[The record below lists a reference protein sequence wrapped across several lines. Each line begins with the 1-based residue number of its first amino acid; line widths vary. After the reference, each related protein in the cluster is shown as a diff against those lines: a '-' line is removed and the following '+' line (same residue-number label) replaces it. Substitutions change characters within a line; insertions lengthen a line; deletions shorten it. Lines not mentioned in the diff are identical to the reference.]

1 MTEGEDEMG
10 RKRAV
15 EYTLI
20 AYCGW
25 NIFWAWLGLRLYEE
39 HLMTR
44 LKIGPLDLSSAQSNL
59 IFCVLM
65 CLCTITGLFSAWNN
79 RTGCQI
85 AANILFPL
93 EIYTAFAYFER
104 WHPAAR
110 ALFAAACAA
119 VVWYF
124 IAFFRAK
131 RRETAGKKLRTAWL
145 SGRVVFSAL
154 FSVFLLLSMPG
165 LLPGGRGAAP
175 ASRELLSESR
185 SDLVSRELLDEEV
198 WTPEAQEE
206 TIGMLRD
213 YIWEDLDTEER
224 LEVLQTVANVE
235 CVSLGIPYMPR
246 VTAEKCPEYILGQYS
261 YAEHMIT
268 FNIDLLPHKSGLDML
283 DAVLHE
289 CQHAYQYACLEVYQ
303 AAGEEYRNLAGFRMF
318 FWEAEEWAEEF
329 VNYEDGSSGTKESMD
344 AYRSQS
350 CETAAR
356 EGAEREMEK
365 YMVYLK

>member
-1 MTEGEDEMG
+1 MG
-10 RKRAV
+10 RKKAS

-25 NIFWAWLGLRLYEE
+25 NLFWMWLGMRLYVE

-44 LKIGPLDLSSAQSNL
+44 VKIGPLDLNIDQSNL
-59 IFCVLM
+59 LFFVLM
-65 CLCTITGLFSAWNN
+65 GLCELTGMFSAWYN

-93 EIYTAFAYFER
+93 EIYTALAYFER
-104 WHPAAR
+104 WHPAVR
-110 ALFAAACAA
+110 VLFAAACAA
-119 VVWYF
+119 VIWYF
-124 IAFFRAK
+124 ITFFRAK
-131 RRETAGKKLRTAWL
+131 RRETARKKLRMAWL
-145 SGRVVFSAL
+145 SGRVVFSTL
-154 FSVFLLLSMPG
+154 FSVFLLLSMPD

-185 SDLVSRELLDEEV
+185 SDLAFQELLDEEV
-198 WTPEAQEE
+198 WTLEAQEE
-206 TIGMLRD
+206 TIGMLRE

-235 CVSLGIPYMPR
+235 CVNLGLPYMPR
-246 VTAEKCPEYILGQYS
+246 VTAEKCPDYILGQYS

-268 FNIDLLPHKSGLDML
+268 FNIDVLPSVSGLDML

-289 CQHAYQYACLEVYQ
+289 CQHAYQFACVEIYQ
-303 AAGEEYRNLAGFRMF
+303 AAGEEYRDLSGFRMF
-318 FWEAEEWAEEF
+318 WQAEEWAEEF
-329 VNYEDGSSGTKESMD
+329 INYEDGSSGTEESMD
-344 AYRSQS
+344 AYRGQA
-350 CETAAR
+350 CEMAAR